1 MVLFLS
7 QLTQYSWCALFLWGA
22 VEHVLLGIVI
32 MKWNQ
37 ITVVDNAYLLKMCNA
52 SSSCHISLS
61 QRGYDCRK
69 KMPGV
74 VARWAGYCL
83 IRFLQDSVIASK
95 KILFFAPSVT
105 CAENRRKL
113 TVKKF
118 HKYEEEID
126 IHNEFFRPY
135 ELSSFDE
142 TFCLAMTNSTR
153 YIGMVYDCK
162 SLSGSWFGVN

>member
-1 MVLFLS
+1 MTVGKKCLV
-7 QLTQYSWCALFLWGA
+7 WW
-22 VEHVLLGIVI
+22 LGE
-32 MKWNQ
+32 Q
-37 ITVVDNAYLLKMCNA
+37 ATVWLD
-52 SSSCHISLS
+52 
-61 QRGYDCRK
+61 
-69 KMPGV
+69 
-74 VARWAGYCL
+74 
-83 IRFLQDSVIASK
+83 FLQESVIASK
-95 KILFFAPSVT
+95 KIFFPPVT

-153 YIGMVYDCK
+153 YIGMLCGSK
-162 SLSGSWFGVN
+162 SLTGSLFGVN

>member
-1 MVLFLS
+1 M
-7 QLTQYSWCALFLWGA
+7 
-22 VEHVLLGIVI
+22 
-32 MKWNQ
+32 
-37 ITVVDNAYLLKMCNA
+37 
-52 SSSCHISLS
+52 
-61 QRGYDCRK
+61 
-69 KMPGV
+69 
-74 VARWAGYCL
+74 
-83 IRFLQDSVIASK
+83 
-95 KILFFAPSVT
+95 T

-153 YIGMVYDCK
+153 YIEMTCDYK
-162 SLSGSWFGVN
+162 TLIGS

>member
-1 MVLFLS
+1 MVGKKDYFFFLS
-7 QLTQYSWCALFLWGA
+7 
-22 VEHVLLGIVI
+22 
-32 MKWNQ
+32 
-37 ITVVDNAYLLKMCNA
+37 
-52 SSSCHISLS
+52 
-61 QRGYDCRK
+61 
-69 KMPGV
+69 P
-74 VARWAGYCL
+74 
-83 IRFLQDSVIASK
+83 
-95 KILFFAPSVT
+95 VT

-153 YIGMVYDCK
+153 YIGF
-162 SLSGSWFGVN
+162 SGTINA

>member
-1 MVLFLS
+1 M
-7 QLTQYSWCALFLWGA
+7 
-22 VEHVLLGIVI
+22 EHVLLGIVI

-37 ITVVDNAYLLKMCNA
+37 IIVVDNAYLLKMCNA
-52 SSSCHISLS
+52 SSSCHISLP
-61 QRGYDCRK
+61 QRGYDCREK
-69 KMPGV
+69 LPGM

-83 IRFLQDSVIASK
+83 IRFFRESVIASK
-95 KILFFAPSVT
+95 KIFFVPPSVI

-153 YIGMVYDCK
+153 YFDMFCGSK
-162 SLSGSWFGVN
+162 SLTGSWFGTN